1 MRSPERGGRAALRTA
16 EVTLTRRRTGGQERA
31 RPARCLSPSP
41 SFAPQQSSRSRRLG
55 KAFPPPLPQG
65 SRGFAVEGLQ
75 PRAAPADRQPRGG
88 QRGRGTAKR
97 REALPSREAD
107 PGSVRAG
114 GGAGPPAAASPPCRA
129 AHLLKRTRPCCTG
142 LPLTRCQLSRISAR
156 CLPDSGIPL
165 SMAEGAAERQ
175 LPAPPAE
182 RGAGGRALP
191 RSPGGGGAHPRSAP
205 VLPAPLRHPALPR
218 PPDGEEGARSVFPQE
233 TPAAGFAAAGRSG
246 KFSSFPVDVFRSA
259 PL

>member
-55 KAFPPPLPQG
+55 KAFPPPLPHG

-88 QRGRGTAKR
+88 QKGRGTAKR

-191 RSPGGGGAHPRSAP
+191 RSPGGGGGPPALCPCPAGPSAP
-205 VLPAPLRHPALPR
+205 P
-218 PPDGEEGARSVFPQE
+218 GASP
-233 TPAAGFAAAGRSG
+233 TAGRGRGGSLCVSPRNPRRRIRG
-246 KFSSFPVDVFRSA
+246 RRAERKVQLVPG
-259 PL
+259 